1 MNNLK
6 YLIIAILLIGCQ
18 ADNDDYIEPVSN
30 QWVFVA
36 CEGNFGASN
45 GSVSMI
51 NELGEVKSVNDLG
64 DVVQSV
70 KVYKNKLFVII
81 NNSHKIMAFD
91 ITAEGLRLQK
101 IEIETKDSSPRK
113 IQIIK
118 DKVYFKN
125 CNSSDIKKLKLLI
138 INL

>member
-91 ITAEGLRLQK
+91 ITAEGLRL
-101 IEIETKDSSPRK
+101 SGNR
-113 IQIIK
+113 
-118 DKVYFKN
+118 N
-125 CNSSDIKKLKLLI
+125 
-138 INL
+138 